1 MAGKSTRSPAAADTP
16 KPGGKGR
23 PTPKRGAQ
31 QARARTPAPKTRK
44 EAIKRERQEVKEVR
58 RAQKA
63 GLRSGDERLLP
74 AFARGPERAAI
85 RDAIDSRMSLGWL
98 ALPGLALN
106 LASFAVPRDSGGSLL
121 ASLGF
126 AAFMMLLIDTFAAVR
141 RVGRL
146 LRLRFPDGH
155 ELSRGAVMRATIARN
170 TQLRRTRIPP
180 PRVKVGEDV
189 FGATKQEK

>member
-1 MAGKSTRSPAAADTP
+1 MAVKQTDTQQP
-16 KPGGKGR
+16 SGKGR
-23 PTPKRGAQ
+23 PTPKRNAAQ
-31 QARARTPAPKTRK
+31 KSSRARTPAPKTRK
-44 EAIKRERQEVKEVR
+44 EAVKRERQELKEVR
-58 RAQKA
+58 SGQKA

-180 PRVKVGEDV
+180 PRVKLGEDV
-189 FGATKQEK
+189 FHSPSPK